1 MILHFSN
8 DIKGD
13 SILIT
18 NIVNALKNI
27 KKLVE
32 LTIINLEYYCLF
44 INLITLKMISFISY
58 I

>member
-8 DIKGD
+8 DIKGA
-13 SILIT
+13 STLIT

-32 LTIINLEYYCLF
+32 LTINLEYYCLF